1 MRLFNAIRV
10 FIAMMWPTSLL
21 AAPVIQQSF
30 DSVPGIAWLVVSLL
44 STLGGATCAHRK
56 QVRKYTNEPY
66 INHCLEVA
74 GLVCD
79 LGGTHSPDMV
89 KAAWLHD
96 TIEDTDVTADEIYE
110 VFGRNV
116 WRLVLG
122 LTDSAPLSL
131 GNRAKR
137 KAYERDRLAAESSDV
152 QTIKCCDLI
161 SNTRSIVQ
169 YDPEFAK
176 VYLVEKRNLLEVMT
190 RASGAARSHAFDVLK
205 QAEEALKIGGR

>member
-1 MRLFNAIRV
+1 MFPASE
-10 FIAMMWPTSLL
+10 WTSG
-21 AAPVIQQSF
+21 AAF
-30 DSVPGIAWLVVSLL
+30 AAGFA
-44 STLGGATCAHRK
+44 ACAHRN
-56 QVRKYTNEPY
+56 QVRKYTGEPY

-79 LGGTHSPDMV
+79 LGGAYSPDMV

-110 VFGRNV
+110 LFGRNV
-116 WRLVLG
+116 WRLVVG

-131 GNRAKR
+131 GNRAQR

-161 SNTRSIVQ
+161 SNTRSIVKH
-169 YDPEFAK
+169 DPEFAK

-190 RASGAARSHAFDVLK
+190 RASGVARSHAFDVLK
-205 QAEEALKIGGR
+205 QAEEALNIGVK

>member
-1 MRLFNAIRV
+1 MEALRRTISLSEDSEYYRISPSRVDLPAQLIGRYFNELFRQ
-10 FIAMMWPTSLL
+10 F
-21 AAPVIQQSF
+21 
-30 DSVPGIAWLVVSLL
+30 
-44 STLGGATCAHRK
+44 ATCAHRK

>member
-1 MRLFNAIRV
+1 MARQCSQLSQRMADGALTMSTIRPSQTAV
-10 FIAMMWPTSLL
+10 NTA
-21 AAPVIQQSF
+21 
-30 DSVPGIAWLVVSLL
+30 D
-44 STLGGATCAHRK
+44 ATCAHRK

-169 YDPEFAK
+169 HDPEFAK

-190 RASGAARSHAFDVLK
+190 RASGAARSYAFDVLK